1 MADNPTPNRAARR
14 AKGKKGVTWT
24 ECFSFEH
31 EEQTYTLQPTYDVLT
46 PGFLRANRR
55 RDDLDAFFTMIEA
68 LVPEGK
74 EGREVLDVIDN
85 MTRAEFTKLMEK
97 FFEYMEADP
106 GE

>member
-14 AKGKKGVTWT
+14 ANGKKGVTWT

-31 EEQTYTLQPTYDVLT
+31 DEQTHTFQPTYDVLT
-46 PGFLRANRR
+46 PGFLRENRR
-55 RDDLDAFFTMIEA
+55 RDEVDAFFTMVEA

-74 EGREVLDVIDN
+74 EGAEMLDVIDN
-85 MTRAEFTKLMEK
+85 MSRGDFRKLMED
-97 FFEYMEADP
+97 FYAYMEADP